1 MHLACA
7 GRRPVVLRCFY
18 FPVLV
23 VPVLLDVPVEL
34 LPGVLE
40 LEGVLDEPAP
50 EVSELPGVPVLPE
63 LSEVPPLPDMPELP
77 EVPMSLEG
85 DPVPEPVVEPEEVAP
100 LPLP

>member
-7 GRRPVVLRCFY
+7 GRRPVVLRRFY

-34 LPGVLE
+34 LPGVPE

-50 EVSELPGVPVLPE
+50 EVSELPVLPVLPE
-63 LSEVPPLPDMPELP
+63 APELP
-77 EVPMSLEG
+77 AVPMSLEG
-85 DPVPEPVVEPEEVAP
+85 DPVPEPVAEPEEVAP
-100 LPLP
+100 LPLLP